1 MPSEAM
7 EAVDALAS
15 VVDVY
20 DLASEIG
27 KEFERLIDAH
37 GADSLTNM
45 MPKVRFLNDS
55 TSGHFNCDTEEHNCI
70 FKYYALVCQIGKQTI
85 TYPAERL
92 CTNLNYK
99 FHATKS
105 TPSRNPQG
113 HPRPIYS
120 HGEASALSMSI

>member
-55 TSGHFNCDTEEHNCI
+55 TSGHFNCDTDEYNRI
-70 FKYYALVCQIGKQTI
+70 AKYYAHRVPNRKNTHNMHIPQRLQI
-85 TYPAERL
+85 
-92 CTNLNYK
+92 
-99 FHATKS
+99 
-105 TPSRNPQG
+105 
-113 HPRPIYS
+113 
-120 HGEASALSMSI
+120 

>member
-55 TSGHFNCDTEEHNCI
+55 TSGHFNCDTDEYNRQPH
-70 FKYYALVCQIGKQTI
+70 CQV
-85 TYPAERL
+85 L
-92 CTNLNYK
+92 CTSCANSENK
-99 FHATKS
+99 
-105 TPSRNPQG
+105 P
-113 HPRPIYS
+113 
-120 HGEASALSMSI
+120 